1 MELSYFVLLLIDES
15 AVCVPVSVQRFSV
28 LTDNKCQCFKMAAQK
43 TRLLIHT
50 FIFLIVTSTFN
61 TDDLNSAV
69 SASEWHTARTW
80 WTRSPSEVLIR
91 GIVVLIS
98 SEFYTDDCVCVCVW
112 LLLLWLKLRWFFD
125 SAHIVTSLQEVAD
138 SSSAHQNKN
147 IGVFSARGAFRRW
160 QRGTGRHSAV
170 TGASWSGRERRVQ
183 RLLCAS
189 FIKLAFTL
197 D

>member
-98 SEFYTDDCVCVCVW
+98 WSIVLHWWLCVCVCGCCCCCDW
-112 LLLLWLKLRWFFD
+112 SCGGSSTPPTLWRHYRKWRTHRLLIKTKTSECSRLAELLEDD
-125 SAHIVTSLQEVAD
+125 SGEQDDTRPSLEP
-138 SSSAHQNKN
+138 
-147 IGVFSARGAFRRW
+147 RGAVE
-160 QRGTGRHSAV
+160 SAESSRYFV
-170 TGASWSGRERRVQ
+170 
-183 RLLCAS
+183 
-189 FIKLAFTL
+189 LAL
-197 D
+197 

>member
-69 SASEWHTARTW
+69 STSEWHTARTW

-98 SEFYTDDCVCVCVW
+98 WSIVLHWWLCVCVCVVVVVVIEAAVV
-112 LLLLWLKLRWFFD
+112 LRLRPHCD
-125 SAHIVTSLQEVAD
+125 VITGSGGLIVC
-138 SSSAHQNKN
+138 SSKQKHRSVL
-147 IGVFSARGAFRRW
+147 GSR
-160 QRGTGRHSAV
+160 
-170 TGASWSGRERRVQ
+170 
-183 RLLCAS
+183 S
-189 FIKLAFTL
+189 F
-197 D
+197 